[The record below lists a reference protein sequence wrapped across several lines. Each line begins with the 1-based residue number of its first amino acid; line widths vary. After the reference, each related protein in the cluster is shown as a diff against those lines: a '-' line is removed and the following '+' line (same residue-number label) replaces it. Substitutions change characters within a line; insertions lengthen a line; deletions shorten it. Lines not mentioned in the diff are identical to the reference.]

1 MTTLVP
7 FLPSATASPPFQ
19 SVFTMDGVSYSGT
32 ATWNVAAQRWYFT
45 LTGQNGNVIWNG
57 ALVASPDNFNIYLAP
72 GIFKTSTLL
81 FRDGTNNFE
90 QTP

>member
-1 MTTLVP
+1 MTIIP
-7 FLPSATASPPFQ
+7 FIPSLTASPPFQ
-19 SVFTMDGVSYSGT
+19 ATFTLDGANYLGSVR
-32 ATWNVAAQRWYFT
+32 WNIAGQRFYFT
-45 LTGQNGNVIWNG
+45 LTDQNGNLIWNG
-57 ALVASPDNFNIYLAP
+57 ALVASPANFDIYLAP